1 MAEVAWLIYNLVLDQ
16 STNTNRLVR
25 SRTIYTQFESALM
38 TITKSEPGNVD
49 DFIAVLQDKLD
60 EKLEDNNPPDAQTLD
75 QIVEG

>member
-38 TITKSEPGNVD
+38 TITKSEPRNVD